1 MTPLKLS
8 RNFILV
14 WIGQML
20 SGIGSRLSSFA
31 LGLWVLRTTG
41 STTQFAITFIVTAL
55 PAIFAAPLAGA
66 LVDRWDRRTILMTCD
81 VLSATLMGTL
91 VLLLS
96 SGHLAVW
103 HVYAVAA
110 MTSLLDSFRT
120 PAFLASVPQLVD
132 ADQLPRANGLVHS
145 GEAAASIAGPLLAG
159 FLVGTIDFQGVLLI
173 DASTFVIG
181 ILTLTLAV
189 IPRAIAAGN
198 DEHSEGPWRA
208 ALTGWRYVRGQP
220 GLQGLLKVYGYN
232 HFVFAVAS
240 VLIAP
245 LLLSFTT
252 PELVGVQYAISG
264 CGLLLGGLA
273 MTMTGGLKKRVNGV
287 LVFSMIGGL
296 LLAAHGLYPAFAW
309 VAVFGFALF
318 TLLPAIDASNNSLW
332 QSKVPAHLQG
342 RCFAIQELVLNL
354 GMAAGYCLSGP
365 LSDYVFEPALREG
378 GWLAGSVGG
387 VIGVGPGR
395 GIGLMFVLI
404 GVSMSLV
411 ALRAYSVQAVR
422 RIDELEDAITPAQKN
437 QVLTEPSY

>member
-1 MTPLKLS
+1 MSRLALS
-8 RNFILV
+8 RSFVLL

-66 LVDRWDRRTILMTCD
+66 LVDRWDRRRILMTCE
-81 VLSATLMGTL
+81 VLSALLMGSL

-96 SGHLAVW
+96 LGHLAVW

-110 MTSLLDSFRT
+110 MTSLLDSFRN
-120 PAFLASVPQLVD
+120 PAFLASVPRLV
-132 ADQLPRANGLVHS
+132 APDQLPRANGLVHS

-159 FLVGTIDFQGVLLI
+159 FLVATLDFRGVLLI

-181 ILTLTLAV
+181 LITLSLIA
-189 IPRAIAAGN
+189 IPRAEPAP
-198 DEHSEGPWRA
+198 DEERQSPWREA
-208 ALTGWRYVRGQP
+208 QIGWRYVRDQP
-220 GLQGLLKVYGYN
+220 GLLGLLKVYGYN

-252 PELVGVQYAISG
+252 AQWVGVQYATSG
-264 CGLLLGGLA
+264 AGLLLGGLA
-273 MTMTGGLKKRVNGV
+273 MTLTGGLKKRIDGV
-287 LVFSMIGGL
+287 LVFSMIGGVF
-296 LLAAHGLYPAFAW
+296 LAAHGVYPAFAL
-309 VAVFGFALF
+309 VVVCGFVLF
-318 TLLPAIDASNNSLW
+318 TMLPAIDASNNSLW
-332 QSKVPAHLQG
+332 QSKVPAQLQG
-342 RCFAIQELVLNL
+342 RCFAIQELVLNAA
-354 GMAAGYCLSGP
+354 MAVGYCLAGP

-378 GWLAGSVGG
+378 GWLAGSVGW

-404 GVSMSLV
+404 GLSMSLY
-411 ALRAYSVQAVR
+411 ALRAYLVPAIR
-422 RIDELEDAITPAQKN
+422 RIDEIRDVAAPEPN
-437 QVLTEPSY
+437 NRVLTEPSY